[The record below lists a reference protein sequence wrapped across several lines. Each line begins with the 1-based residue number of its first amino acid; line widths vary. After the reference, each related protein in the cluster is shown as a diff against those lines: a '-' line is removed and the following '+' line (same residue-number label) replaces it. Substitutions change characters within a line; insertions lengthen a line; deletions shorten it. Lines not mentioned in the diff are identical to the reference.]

1 MKLQDQAM
9 RQGALVLEVTG
20 KLPCTIMCEHAE
32 MIGYLTGWAK
42 EYQEAAE
49 FLKKMQSKPLDT
61 ERFK

>member
-32 MIGYLTGWAK
+32 MIGYLTWWAK
-42 EYQEAAE
+42 EHQGVAE
-49 FLKKMQSKPLDT
+49 FLQKLESKPLDT

>member
-1 MKLQDQAM
+1 MKLQDQAQ

-42 EYQEAAE
+42 EHQGVAE
-49 FLKKMQSKPLDT
+49 FLQKLESRPLDT

>member
-1 MKLQDQAM
+1 MKLQDQAQ

-42 EYQEAAE
+42 EHQGVAA
-49 FLKKMQSKPLDT
+49 FLASIQSAPLDT